1 MSHEDISEWQ
11 QIPYSSSS
19 TTTNNNNNNTQIAS
33 DEMTILPLMENIT
46 IDNNNSNDDDD
57 EKGEYGNKWLK
68 KSLRELSCWIVQ
80 VASKMRNYASSKVGI
95 GKFTYYRSRILA
107 FLLVP
112 LFYWMI
118 KKKWRQQRQI
128 DNTSNKL
135 MLLVQEKDQ
144 KIEQL
149 SLQISQMN
157 ESLLTRRKV
166 QVLQVG

>member
-1 MSHEDISEWQ
+1 MSNEDFSEWQ
-11 QIPYSSSS
+11 QIPYPSSS
-19 TTTNNNNNNTQIAS
+19 TTTNNNNNITQIAS
-33 DEMTILPLMENIT
+33 DEMTILPLIEDIT
-46 IDNNNSNDDDD
+46 IDINDSNDDD

-68 KSLRELSCWIVQ
+68 KSVRELSCWIVQ
-80 VASKMRNYASSKVGI
+80 MASKMRNYASSKVGI
-95 GKFTYYRSRILA
+95 GKFTYNRSRILT

-118 KKKWRQQRQI
+118 KKKWRRQRQI

-157 ESLLTRRKV
+157 ESLITRRKV
-166 QVLQVG
+166 PVLQVG